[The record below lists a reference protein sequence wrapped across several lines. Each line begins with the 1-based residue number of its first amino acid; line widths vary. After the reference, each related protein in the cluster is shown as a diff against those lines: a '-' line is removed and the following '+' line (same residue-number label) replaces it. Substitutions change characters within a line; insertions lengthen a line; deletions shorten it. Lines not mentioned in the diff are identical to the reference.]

1 MIGNFKANLPY
12 NNFLLLIYG
21 LILKW
26 ALFVYPVTPV
36 ALSTD
41 TLFFKSI
48 LTFVFLLGHSAPL
61 FYSVIVFLLIYFQ
74 AVFLNRIV
82 INQRLFSKTN
92 YLTGMSYLL
101 LTSLFSFWSAFSS
114 VLLAATLLIW
124 VLSILSRLSNIPDPK
139 KTLFNVAILLGLAT
153 LIFFPSILFLLLA
166 LIGLS
171 IMRPFRL
178 PEWIILFFGL
188 GTPFYFLWAYSY
200 LFDKNTVVSYS
211 KFAIGIPSFS
221 LMRGELIAAIVITL
235 LLFVGFYFVQ
245 INMRRLLVQSRN
257 TWAIILFYLAI
268 SFLIPFIDESASFHD
283 FFLIVAPI
291 SVLSAAG
298 FVYPNKKWFPF
309 VIHWTFVILS
319 ILIGVYDTIH

>member
-1 MIGNFKANLPY
+1 M
-12 NNFLLLIYG
+12 
-21 LILKW
+21 LKW
-26 ALFVYPVTPV
+26 ALFAHPVMPVYT
-36 ALSTD
+36 TGD
-41 TLFFKSI
+41 TLFYKSI
-48 LTFVFLLGHSAPL
+48 LDLVLLLGHSAPL

-74 AVFLNRIV
+74 AVYLNKIV
-82 INQRLFSKTN
+82 INQRLFSKPN

-101 LTSLFSFWSAFSS
+101 LTSVFSFWSAFSS
-114 VLLAATLLIW
+114 VLIVATVLIW
-124 VLSILSRLSNIPDPK
+124 ILSILSRLSNTPDPK
-139 KTLFNVAILLGLAT
+139 KTLFNVGLLLGLAA
-153 LIFFPSILFLLLA
+153 LIFFPAILFLLLA

-178 PEWIILFFGL
+178 PEWVILFFGL

-200 LFDKNTVVSYS
+200 LFDKNSVVSYS

-221 LMRGELIAAIVITL
+221 LIKGEIIAAIIIL
-235 LLFVGFYFVQ
+235 LLICVGFYFIQ

-257 TWAIILFYLAI
+257 TWAIILFYLAF
-268 SFLIPFIDESASFHD
+268 SFLIPFIDERASFHD

-298 FVYPNKKWFPF
+298 FVYPHKKWFSV

-319 ILIGVYDTIH
+319 IVVGFYHIIH